1 MRSVRLMKERREEK
15 RRGEGTVRSRDDFI
29 VDVSLNLEG
38 TLPRKEGLRRTRG
51 RNTKKIF

>member
-1 MRSVRLMKERREEK
+1 MKERREEK